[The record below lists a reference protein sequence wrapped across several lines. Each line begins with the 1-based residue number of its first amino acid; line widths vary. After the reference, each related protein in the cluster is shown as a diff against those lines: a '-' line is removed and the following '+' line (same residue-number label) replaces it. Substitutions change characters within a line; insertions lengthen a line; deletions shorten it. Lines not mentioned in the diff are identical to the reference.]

1 MDADA
6 TVLFLPPFKELKEI
20 FNGFGQRCVSYG
32 HVIAPYKLNESST
45 EWIEDL
51 ENRKTDFSNYQC
63 IISNENLYQDS
74 SGGVTMKSN
83 FEIYENIYR
92 LQLVKH

>member
-1 MDADA
+1 M
-6 TVLFLPPFKELKEI
+6 KEI
-20 FNGFGQRCVSYG
+20 FNGFGERCVSYG
-32 HVIAPYKLNESST
+32 RVIAPFKLHENLDK
-45 EWIEDL
+45 WIEDI
-51 ENRKTDFSNYQC
+51 EYRNTDFSNYQC

-74 SGGVTMKSN
+74 SGGVTMKSK